1 VENGKMIKK
10 KKEPR
15 NKPRI
20 SKRTTSKVNWA

>member
-1 VENGKMIKK
+1 MIKK